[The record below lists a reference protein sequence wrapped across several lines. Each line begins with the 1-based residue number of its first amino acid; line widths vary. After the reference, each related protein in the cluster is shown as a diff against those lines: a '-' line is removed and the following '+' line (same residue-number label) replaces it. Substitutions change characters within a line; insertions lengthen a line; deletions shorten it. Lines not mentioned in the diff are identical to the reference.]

1 MLTDERLRDEL
12 TEAFRERAGTVTGA
26 RVLGAGLFTR
36 ARRARDRRRRA
47 VLGAV
52 SVAAVAA
59 VAAGV
64 LVVSGAQGTRQA
76 AAADRPPGALLDAA
90 IVPPPAA
97 VTAAAGMP
105 EYYLSASHSASVA
118 DVRASATGRV
128 LSTVT
133 LPAWADPK
141 LTQVAAAGNDRTYV
155 LALAGDRPTVF
166 DVLRVGADGQASRL
180 RTLRVAPLPSGAS
193 VNALAISPDGRELAV
208 AVQLEGGQR
217 GELTVMPLAG
227 GAARTW
233 TSAQAGMPWSVSWA
247 EGGRELG
254 FFWQD
259 EGPDAGSARRSSSGF
274 WVLNVAAPGHGL
286 LSGRRIVPGSVGSDD
301 VEAALLTPDGSTVIA
316 AVDYDGLASVA
327 KGTVVGGIVAL
338 SARTGHVLRTLLS
351 ERAPYSADPGH
362 AGYYSTSCSLGAVDA
377 TGQHLL
383 VSCDSFGRLDRGR
396 FTPLPGVL
404 PQLAPQVGW

>member
-1 MLTDERLRDEL
+1 MLTDEQLRDEL

-36 ARRARDRRRRA
+36 ARRVRERRRRV

-52 SVAAVAA
+52 SVTAAAA

-64 LVVSGAQGTRQA
+64 LAVSGAQGARPA
-76 AAADRPPGALLDAA
+76 AAADRPPGVLLDAA
-90 IVPPPAA
+90 MVPPPAA
-97 VTAAAGMP
+97 RAADAGMP
-105 EYYLSASHSASVA
+105 EYYVIASHSALVA
-118 DVRASATGRV
+118 DVRESATGAV
-128 LSTVT
+128 LSTVA
-133 LPAWADPK
+133 LPGWADPK
-141 LTQVAAAGNDRTYV
+141 LTQVAAAGGDRTFV

-166 DVLRVGADGQASRL
+166 DVLRVSADGQAGRL
-180 RTLRVAPLPSGAS
+180 STLRVAPLPAGAS
-193 VNALAISPDGRELAV
+193 VNGLALSPDGRELAV

-217 GELTVMPLAG
+217 GELTVLPLAG

-259 EGPDAGSARRSSSGF
+259 ADSSGRSSSGF
-274 WVLNVAAPGHGL
+274 WVLNVAARGHGL
-286 LSGRRIVPGSVGSDD
+286 LSGRRVVPGSVGSDD
-301 VEAALLTPDGSTVIA
+301 VQSALLTPDGSTVIA
-316 AVDYDGLASVA
+316 SVSYDGLASVG

-338 SARTGHVLRTLLS
+338 SARTGHVLRTLLT

-362 AGYYSTSCSLGAVDA
+362 AGYYSTPCSLGAVDA